1 MTFEEYVKEELG
13 WEKYRQE
20 HPACDNCYYFYTEYG
35 MPCCKYYEAPME
47 DFEKDKCEKWI

>member
-47 DFEKDKCEKWI
+47 DYEKDKCEKWI